1 MQLRLALLA
10 AVLLL
15 GFGRETRAAAQ
26 HMAFVCDLNGV
37 NAEMRV
43 VVEYV
48 SSSGIVTGP
57 GANPAIT
64 GVIPT
69 GDYTVYTAGDVRSP
83 SAYYTFKGQGE
94 YADFTNMHQ
103 SERFRVR
110 FVPVN
115 NGLWMIINPHQPPQW
130 QGRHFCRRVG

>member
-1 MQLRLALLA
+1 MQLRFAVIA
-10 AVLLL
+10 AVLLIGL
-15 GFGRETRAAAQ
+15 GGQARAAQ
-26 HMAFVCDLNGV
+26 QMAFICDLNGV
-37 NAEMRV
+37 NAQMRV

-57 GANPAIT
+57 GANPSIT

-69 GDYTVYTAGDVRSP
+69 GDYTIYTAGDVRSP

-103 SERFRVR
+103 AERFRVR
-110 FVPVN
+110 FVPTN
-115 NGLWMIINPHQPPQW
+115 DGLWMIINPHQPPQW
-130 QGRHFCRRVG
+130 QGRHFCKRVG